1 MAIQLT
7 PREQQI
13 FVLLT
18 TRALSNK
25 QIANTLN
32 VTESTIKAHMSNIMA
47 KYGVQTRT
55 QLVLFTKEA

>member
-25 QIANTLN
+25 QIANHLN
-32 VTESTIKAHMSNIMA
+32 VTESTIKAHMSKIMA
-47 KYGVQTRT
+47 KYGAKTRT
-55 QLVLFTKEA
+55 QLVLFTQRA